1 MKHEKHMQKE
11 IDRKVP
17 SRSPISVVLRAY
29 RPSDCSEVL
38 RLFYDTVHTVNA
50 RDYTEEQLDA
60 WADGKPDAA
69 KWNKSLC
76 AHFSLAAEADGILAG
91 FGDIDETGYLDR
103 LYVHR
108 DFQGMGVGTA
118 LCQALEQEAARAV
131 RQAKPD
137 ASVCITTHASIT
149 ARPFFEARGYRVQRE
164 QQVERKG
171 VLLTNYIYGKTSL
184 EREGTHEPRLSCQ

>member
-1 MKHEKHMQKE
+1 MDDSRRRSVYIFHHQEFLKVLAME
-11 IDRKVP
+11 IPFNEDEYENGR
-17 SRSPISVVLRAY
+17 RE
-29 RPSDCSEVL
+29 D
-38 RLFYDTVHTVNA
+38 
-50 RDYTEEQLDA
+50 
-60 WADGKPDAA
+60 
-69 KWNKSLC
+69 
-76 AHFSLAAEADGILAG
+76 LAG

-171 VLLTNYIYGKTSL
+171 VLLTNYIMEK
-184 EREGTHEPRLSCQ
+184 RV

>member
-11 IDRKVP
+11 IDRKAP
-17 SRSPISVVLRAY
+17 FLSPISVVLRAY
-29 RPSDCSEVL
+29 RPSACSEVL

-50 RDYTEEQLDA
+50 KDYTEEQLDA

-69 KWNKSLC
+69 KWNESLC

-108 DFQGMGVGTA
+108 DFHGKGI
-118 LCQALEQEAARAV
+118 
-131 RQAKPD
+131 
-137 ASVCITTHASIT
+137 ASVLCDRLESSVSGLITTHASIT
-149 ARPFFEARGYRVQRE
+149 ARPFFEKRGYRLIKE
-164 QQVERKG
+164 QQVERQG
-171 VLLTNYIYGKTSL
+171 ILLTNFVMEKHQS
-184 EREGTHEPRLSCQ
+184 

>member
-11 IDRKVP
+11 IDRKAP
-17 SRSPISVVLRAY
+17 FLSPISVVLRAY
-29 RPSDCSEVL
+29 RPSACSEVL

-131 RQAKPD
+131 RQTKPD

-171 VLLTNYIYGKTSL
+171 VLLTNYIMEK
-184 EREGTHEPRLSCQ
+184 RV

>member
-76 AHFSLAAEADGILAG
+76 AHFSLAAEADKGRRFRLHHRP
-91 FGDIDETGYLDR
+91 R
-103 LYVHR
+103 LYYS
-108 DFQGMGVGTA
+108 
-118 LCQALEQEAARAV
+118 QA
-131 RQAKPD
+131 
-137 ASVCITTHASIT
+137 
-149 ARPFFEARGYRVQRE
+149 FF
-164 QQVERKG
+164 
-171 VLLTNYIYGKTSL
+171 
-184 EREGTHEPRLSCQ
+184 

>member
-60 WADGKPDAA
+60 GRTENRMRLNGTNRSAPTSAWRRRQT
-69 KWNKSLC
+69 
-76 AHFSLAAEADGILAG
+76 G
-91 FGDIDETGYLDR
+91 FW
-103 LYVHR
+103 
-108 DFQGMGVGTA
+108 
-118 LCQALEQEAARAV
+118 QALA
-131 RQAKPD
+131 
-137 ASVCITTHASIT
+137 T
-149 ARPFFEARGYRVQRE
+149 
-164 QQVERKG
+164 
-171 VLLTNYIYGKTSL
+171 
-184 EREGTHEPRLSCQ
+184 

>member
-11 IDRKVP
+11 IDRKAP
-17 SRSPISVVLRAY
+17 FLSPISVVLRAY
-29 RPSDCSEVL
+29 RPSACSEVL

-50 RDYTEEQLDA
+50 KDYTEEQLDA

-69 KWNKSLC
+69 KWNESLC

-118 LCQALEQEAARAV
+118 LCQALEQEAVRADKAR
-131 RQAKPD
+131 RFRLHHHPRFYYSQA
-137 ASVCITTHASIT
+137 
-149 ARPFFEARGYRVQRE
+149 FFRGPGLSGA
-164 QQVERKG
+164 ERAAGGAKG
-171 VLLTNYIYGKTSL
+171 RAAHQLYYGKTSL

>member
-11 IDRKVP
+11 IDRKAP
-17 SRSPISVVLRAY
+17 FLSPISVVLRAY
-29 RPSDCSEVL
+29 RPSACSEVL

-50 RDYTEEQLDA
+50 KDYTEEQLDA

-69 KWNKSLC
+69 KWNESLC

-131 RQAKPD
+131 RQTKARLLPSASPPTPLLQPD
-137 ASVCITTHASIT
+137 LFL
-149 ARPFFEARGYRVQRE
+149 RPGAIRCRE
-164 QQVERKG
+164 SSRWSEKACCSPTILWKNEFRKRRN
-171 VLLTNYIYGKTSL
+171 T
-184 EREGTHEPRLSCQ
+184 

>member
-1 MKHEKHMQKE
+1 MK
-11 IDRKVP
+11 
-17 SRSPISVVLRAY
+17 LREY
-29 RPSDCSEVL
+29 RASDCPEL
-38 RLFYDTVHTVNA
+38 TRLFYDTVHSVCA
-50 RDYTEEQLDA
+50 GEYTPEQLDA

-69 KWNKSLC
+69 KWNESLC

-118 LCQALEQEAARAV
+118 LCQALEQEAVRTV
-131 RQAKPD
+131 RQTKAD

-149 ARPFFEARGYRVQRE
+149 ARPFFEARGYQVQ
-164 QQVERKG
+164 RKG
-171 VLLTNYIYGKTSL
+171 VLLTNYIMEK
-184 EREGTHEPRLSCQ
+184 RV